1 MAFVSRGANRAPRY
15 GTILVA
21 VILGLLGLAGTLGD
35 LLPDRV
41 GGWLCV
47 AATVVMLLGVF
58 LPGL

>member
-1 MAFVSRGANRAPRY
+1 MARMNHAPRY

-21 VILGLLGLAGTLGD
+21 VLLAVAGALGTFGS
-35 LLPDRV
+35 LLPDRL

-47 AATVVMLLGVF
+47 ASTVVLLLGVF